1 MRDDNLIELD
11 SMTKWLVRGASAVII
26 LTGLTLITAIPVIAL
41 TVSSKLSVAQDSIKS
56 TLELMLQQIKIGRAS
71 CRERV

>member
-11 SMTKWLVRGASAVII
+11 SITKWLVRGASAVII
-26 LTGLTLITAIPVIAL
+26 LTGLALITAIPVIAL

-56 TLELMLQQIKIGRAS
+56 TLELMLQQIIS
-71 CRERV
+71 L

>member
-11 SMTKWLVRGASAVII
+11 SMTKWLVRGASALII

-56 TLELMLQQIKIGRAS
+56 TLELMLQQIIS
-71 CRERV
+71 L

>member
-26 LTGLTLITAIPVIAL
+26 LTGLTLVTAIPVIAL

-56 TLELMLQQIKIGRAS
+56 TLEIMLKQIIS
-71 CRERV
+71 L

>member
-1 MRDDNLIELD
+1 MRDENLMELD

-26 LTGLTLITAIPVIAL
+26 LTGLTLVTAIPVIAL

-56 TLELMLQQIKIGRAS
+56 TLEIMLKQIIS
-71 CRERV
+71 L

>member
-11 SMTKWLVRGASAVII
+11 SITKWLVRGASAVII

-56 TLELMLQQIKIGRAS
+56 TLELMLQQIIS
-71 CRERV
+71 L

>member
-26 LTGLTLITAIPVIAL
+26 LTGLTLITAIPVIAF

-56 TLELMLQQIKIGRAS
+56 TLELMLQQIIS
-71 CRERV
+71 L

>member
-11 SMTKWLVRGASAVII
+11 SITKWLVRGASAVII
-26 LTGLTLITAIPVIAL
+26 LTGLALITAIPVIAL

-56 TLELMLQQIKIGRAS
+56 TLALMLQQIIS
-71 CRERV
+71 L

>member
-11 SMTKWLVRGASAVII
+11 SITKWLVRGASAVII
-26 LTGLTLITAIPVIAL
+26 LTGLALITAIPVIAL

-56 TLELMLQQIKIGRAS
+56 TLELMLQQILS
-71 CRERV
+71 L

>member
-11 SMTKWLVRGASAVII
+11 SITKWLLRGASAVII
-26 LTGLTLITAIPVIAL
+26 LTGLALITAIPVIAL

-56 TLELMLQQIKIGRAS
+56 TLELMLQQIIS
-71 CRERV
+71 L

>member
-1 MRDDNLIELD
+1 MRDENLIELD

-26 LTGLTLITAIPVIAL
+26 LTGLTLVTAIPVIAL

-56 TLELMLQQIKIGRAS
+56 TLEIMLKQIIS
-71 CRERV
+71 L

>member
-11 SMTKWLVRGASAVII
+11 SITKWLVRGASAVIM
-26 LTGLTLITAIPVIAL
+26 LTGLALITAIPVIAL

-56 TLELMLQQIKIGRAS
+56 TLELMLQQILS
-71 CRERV
+71 L

>member
-26 LTGLTLITAIPVIAL
+26 LTGLALITAIPVIAL

-56 TLELMLQQIKIGRAS
+56 TLELMLQQIIS
-71 CRERV
+71 L

>member
-11 SMTKWLVRGASAVII
+11 SITKWLVRGASAVII
-26 LTGLTLITAIPVIAL
+26 LTGLALITAIPVIAL

-56 TLELMLQQIKIGRAS
+56 TLEIMLKQIIS
-71 CRERV
+71 L

>member
-11 SMTKWLVRGASAVII
+11 SITKWLLRGASAVII
-26 LTGLTLITAIPVIAL
+26 LTGLALITAIPVIAL

-56 TLELMLQQIKIGRAS
+56 TLELMLQQILS
-71 CRERV
+71 L

>member
-1 MRDDNLIELD
+1 MRDENLIELD

-26 LTGLTLITAIPVIAL
+26 LTGLTLVTVIPVIAL

-56 TLELMLQQIKIGRAS
+56 TLEIMLKQIIS
-71 CRERV
+71 L

>member
-56 TLELMLQQIKIGRAS
+56 TLELMLQQILS
-71 CRERV
+71 L

>member
-56 TLELMLQQIKIGRAS
+56 TLEIMLKQIIS
-71 CRERV
+71 L

>member
-56 TLELMLQQIKIGRAS
+56 TLELMLQQIIS
-71 CRERV
+71 L

>member
-1 MRDDNLIELD
+1 MRDENLIELD

-26 LTGLTLITAIPVIAL
+26 LTGLTLVTAIPVIAL

-56 TLELMLQQIKIGRAS
+56 TLELMLKQIIS
-71 CRERV
+71 L

>member
-26 LTGLTLITAIPVIAL
+26 LTGLALITAIPVIAL

-56 TLELMLQQIKIGRAS
+56 TLEIMLKQIIS
-71 CRERV
+71 L

>member
-56 TLELMLQQIKIGRAS
+56 TLEPMLQQILS
-71 CRERV
+71 L